1 MTCVKQPADTTYPN
15 TTHTSFTNA
24 FH

>member
-1 MTCVKQPADTTYPN
+1 MTCVKQPADSTYPN